1 MFAVNGGVRTD
12 EVLATDVDGAG
23 ARLETEHSWRCDG
36 EAAET
41 HLEQS
46 INTASAQRSTEV
58 EFSSPHREVT

>member
-46 INTASAQRSTEV
+46 INTASAQK
-58 EFSSPHREVT
+58 